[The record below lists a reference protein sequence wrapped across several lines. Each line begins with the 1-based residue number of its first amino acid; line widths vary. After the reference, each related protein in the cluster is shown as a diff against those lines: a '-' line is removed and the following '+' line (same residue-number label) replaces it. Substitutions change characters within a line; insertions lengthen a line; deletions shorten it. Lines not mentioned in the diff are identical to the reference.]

1 MRENELFELLGGIDV
16 DLIDRAQSRMSR
28 KRNFIRRMPW
38 YTRLASL
45 AAAIAIIIASFIGIR
60 YLHIGNKYKSPFT
73 LVDTAKAEK
82 KPLFSFGANKPSA
95 PPLPW
100 ENTLHLKVYT
110 ETSSYLPSD
119 TVTLKLEIGLNNGF
133 LGKGDLLVTVKAAEF
148 DASFEFGAS
157 DTGLLIKDFT
167 SKDYTA
173 SHPYTNEIY
182 LNSRFDNSNTS
193 GNVAVS
199 VRFIP
204 HDLEAFTEM
213 LASTDL
219 PSYNDRWQ
227 ETFLDG
233 GMLRMLDMGFLY
245 AANRLELRIAT
256 SAPRYGGS
264 LFYELLADHY
274 KTGRISGRELADMYY
289 SNAYDDRIFA
299 AMTSYK
305 EADQTFRFEYISR
318 NIRYQCDDY
327 ISDERIWT
335 LSMEISD
342 FMLHSDSW
350 EDTPEITEKRYEV
363 ARLILKRMHD
373 TGVITEDEYN
383 TELSLVS
390 SVRYVGNFQ
399 IAFGSD
405 LGGLMRIIRKYRY
418 THG

>member
-1 MRENELFELLGGIDV
+1 MRENELFELLGGIDEG
-16 DLIDRAQSRMSR
+16 LIDRAQSRMSR
-28 KRNFIRRMPW
+28 KRNLIRRMPW
-38 YTRLASL
+38 YTRLASF
-45 AAAIAIIIASFIGIR
+45 AAAIAIIVASFIGIR
-60 YLHIGNKYKSPFT
+60 HLHISNKYKSPFT
-73 LVDTAKAEK
+73 LVDTAQTEK
-82 KPLFSFGANKPSA
+82 KPLFSFGAHKPSA

-100 ENTLHLKVYT
+100 EDTLYLKVYT

-133 LGKGDLLVTVKAAEF
+133 LGEGDLLVTVEAAEF
-148 DASFEFGAS
+148 DESFEFGAS
-157 DTGLLIKDFT
+157 DTGLLIKDFA

-193 GNVAVS
+193 GNVAVFI
-199 VRFIP
+199 RFIP
-204 HDLEAFTEM
+204 RDLEAFTEM

-233 GMLRMLDMGFLY
+233 GMLRMVSTGFLY
-245 AANRLELRIAT
+245 AANRLELRVA
-256 SAPRYGGS
+256 SSNGRYGS

-289 SNAYDDRIFA
+289 SHAYDDTVFA

-305 EADQTFRFEYISR
+305 EADQTFGFEYISR
-318 NIRYQCDDY
+318 NVRYQCDEY

-335 LSMEISD
+335 LSMEIND
-342 FMLHSDSW
+342 FMHNSDSW

-363 ARLILKRMHD
+363 ARLILKRMLD

-383 TELSLVS
+383 TELSLIE